1 MINKKGINKMIT
13 LIIAAL
19 VGCAAQ
25 EVAETKP
32 AEVTTTTE
40 VVVESAPVQPET
52 VAVPSTETTPVTT
65 SATVIAPVTPAATT
79 STGASK

>member
-1 MINKKGINKMIT
+1 MINKKGINKMIA

-32 AEVTTTTE
+32 AEATTTTE
-40 VVVESAPVQPET
+40 VVVEPTTVQPET

-65 SATVIAPVTPAATT
+65 SATVTAPVTPAATT